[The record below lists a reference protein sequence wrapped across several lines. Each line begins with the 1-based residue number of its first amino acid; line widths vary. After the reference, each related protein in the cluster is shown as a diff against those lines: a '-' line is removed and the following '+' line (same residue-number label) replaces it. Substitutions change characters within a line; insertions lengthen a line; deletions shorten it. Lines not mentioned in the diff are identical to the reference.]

1 MMKIKSSK
9 LYSLINKLYT
19 YYIYLRYIYVGTYM
33 FIYFQNRATSLI
45 NVYEK
50 CMFENDF
57 MFQTILITNK
67 KNNNCKYLREF
78 NNPLI

>member
-67 KNNNCKYLREF
+67 KNNYCKYLREF